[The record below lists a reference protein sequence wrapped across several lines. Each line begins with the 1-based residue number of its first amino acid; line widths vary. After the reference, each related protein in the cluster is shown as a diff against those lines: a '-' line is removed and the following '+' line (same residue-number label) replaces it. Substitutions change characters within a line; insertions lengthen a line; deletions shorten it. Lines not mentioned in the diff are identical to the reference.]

1 MSTDR
6 ATLEK
11 WIAETKRN
19 QRLLRTAIVPAAI
32 ISIALVF
39 VSRPIGAG
47 AIGLV
52 ALVALFGFWIMSSH
66 VVDFETRIEELDRP
80 RPVGR
85 AVRRK

>member
-19 QRLLRTAIVPAAI
+19 QRLLGKAIVPAALVA
-32 ISIALVF
+32 IALVF
-39 VSRPIGAG
+39 VSRPVGAG

-52 ALVALFGFWIMSSH
+52 VLVAIFGFWIMSSH
-66 VVDFETRIEELDRP
+66 VVDFETRIDELERP